1 MVIHIIHNRTGK
13 SIIIDNEGQIQG
25 KVTVVGDEP
34 FKTIISDFLNKDI
47 QIRYK
52 EMLDQLKGVLSEGCI
67 IKSFSGVYEIYKAS
81 DLYLNEYFL
90 PKFCLLHGFSVA
102 TNQFNG

>member
-1 MVIHIIHNRTGK
+1 
-13 SIIIDNEGQIQG
+13 
-25 KVTVVGDEP
+25 
-34 FKTIISDFLNKDI
+34 
-47 QIRYK
+47 
-52 EMLDQLKGVLSEGCI
+52 
-67 IKSFSGVYEIYKAS
+67 VYEIYKAS